1 MNLSINDFQAR
12 RNWPNLKPE
21 NFTRTSPDTI
31 DYNCAAWAAGDTERW
46 WWPAP
51 DDPEAYWPDAVAK
64 TSTLDAFEA
73 AYATL
78 GYEKCEASE
87 LEPGFERVAVYAPNG
102 KPLHVARQLPS
113 GHWTSKLGNLED
125 IEHSSLE
132 DLEGPFYGYPEL
144 FLRKVRPSPL

>member
-51 DDPEAYWPDAVAK
+51 DDPEAYWPDAVPK

-87 LEPGFERVAVYAPNG
+87 LEPGFERVAVYALNG
-102 KPLHVARQLPS
+102 KPWQDNSLPCTGQAS
-113 GHWTSKLGNLED
+113 SAILKTSSIRRWKTWKD
-125 IEHSSLE
+125 RSTVIQSS
-132 DLEGPFYGYPEL
+132 
-144 FLRKVRPSPL
+144 S